1 MLILER
7 KDDKVY
13 YNGVELKINKQS
25 TKGPGHEA
33 VYIADCPEAMGQKW
47 VSLKRL
53 NDGINEIECKAR
65 EVSSNNKYRLTDDEK
80 AEIDELQSRIDE
92 IINNAK
98 QRYVKVPNLNVN
110 VDKLSHEEK
119 LEHIETVQKYLDSL
133 RA

>member
-65 EVSSNNKYRLTDDEK
+65 AVSSNKDFC
-80 AEIDELQSRIDE
+80 SF
-92 IINNAK
+92 
-98 QRYVKVPNLNVN
+98 
-110 VDKLSHEEK
+110 
-119 LEHIETVQKYLDSL
+119 VQGLKFSSKIPTLL
-133 RA
+133 